1 MSQIST
7 GDHLYFKQY
16 WIWTVFSTCRVPGF
30 VLDPVLGRVYPKQV
44 TSHWE
49 VCKLSTLAEGS
60 TELTLFPTRL
70 RTHVTH
76 WPSSLWGLWVCYTIT
91 RWPQCQTKVA
101 TRDTCSL
108 TKWSKIAQI
117 SIHGLA
123 APSTPSL
130 GPSRDG
136 GRGKD
141 GGMDGGMEEKWL
153 FPLHPCTPHSRCR
166 LGLHRMT
173 YPLLIRGLD

>member
-7 GDHLYFKQY
+7 GYHLYYKQY

-49 VCKLSTLAEGS
+49 VCELSTLAEGP
-60 TELTLFPTRL
+60 TDLTLFPTRL
-70 RTHVTH
+70 QTHMTH
-76 WPSSLWGLWVCYTIT
+76 WPSSLWGYES
-91 RWPQCQTKVA
+91 A
-101 TRDTCSL
+101 TQLLAGPSVRQRLPFET
-108 TKWSKIAQI
+108 
-117 SIHGLA
+117 LA
-123 APSTPSL
+123 ASPNEVKLHRFPSTVWLLPQPHPWD
-130 GPSRDG
+130 PSRDG
-136 GRGKD
+136 GRGM
-141 GGMDGGMEEKWL
+141 GQKWL
-153 FPLHPCTPHSRCR
+153 LPLHPCTPHSRCR